1 MEFEWIPWIHTTST
15 NSTFIL
21 KESRAA
27 NVIGDYRIGKLIGEG
42 AFSKVKLG
50 VHMETGQK
58 VRQDLYNLQLFTMK
72 RLL

>member
-1 MEFEWIPWIHTTST
+1 MEFEWIPWIHTIST
-15 NSTFIL
+15 EIKLIL
-21 KESRAA
+21 KESMAA

-58 VRQDLYNLQLFTMK
+58 VRQDLYNL
-72 RLL
+72 

>member
-1 MEFEWIPWIHTTST
+1 MEFDMDPLDPHHIHGQYTYPK
-15 NSTFIL
+15 
-21 KESRAA
+21 KESMAA

-58 VRQDLYNLQLFTMK
+58 VSQDLYN
-72 RLL
+72 